1 MFDDVID
8 NHNVHKI
15 EQNNDV
21 YCVAS
26 GVPDV
31 TNKHTMNSCDFLLEI
46 MDRITT
52 FRISS
57 LTDVFHS
64 VSEPEH
70 TQVHNYH

>member
-1 MFDDVID
+1 MFDDVIE
-8 NHNVHKI
+8 NYNVHKI

-46 MDRITT
+46 IEKVTT

-57 LTDVFHS
+57 LPDAVIH
-64 VSEPEH
+64 VRAGAH
-70 TQVHNYH
+70 TGT